1 MEKTLEDYTEDYKL
15 LSRNFLISHMENLIE
30 CLESNKCSN
39 KERFSALQNRL
50 FAHCACVIGSHIDI
64 TFNFQEDK
72 EKYLKYF
79 LNELEKELLEVLRT
93 NNLDSQ
99 VLH

>member
-1 MEKTLEDYTEDYKL
+1 MERTLEDCTEDYKL

-30 CLESNKCSN
+30 CLKSNSCSN
-39 KERFSALQNRL
+39 EERFSVLQNRL
-50 FAHCACVIGSHIDI
+50 FAHCACVIGSQIDI
-64 TFNFQEDK
+64 TFNFQEDR
-72 EKYLKYF
+72 EEYLKYF

-93 NNLDSQ
+93 NNLNSQ